1 MNTAECV
8 IEGHGIDIE
17 ATGRSVYI
25 KIIHW
30 CSFLFTLAVF
40 YLLTSFI
47 EHCRKEGWSEKT
59 TGREH
64 TNTTGRDRQK
74 IRIKNTAKAIF
85 YLGLLLSVLGLSQ
98 QLVLLLLFVNFYL
111 EEVLLYKD
119 IVPILVCI
127 WFAMAFNTVIGLIP
141 HIRKK
146 LENYFPWLKTDSADR
161 GEGMSCFSKPVA
173 YTCAATTSFCSC
185 WMLIGIMLNPT
196 WGLTVT
202 LMICFTFA
210 SFTYAVY
217 EYLTLVSC
225 KQDGVKPDKLHALL
239 PGLLGFLAVIVLI
252 PVIVFAGQSF
262 NGRETADETLKTI
275 LVTALGSFISWLSWK
290 RLLDKSQKSE
300 EKQTQ
305 LPSSDPR
312 RTPSDVVTD
321 TDSRQFSF
329 SDSSTSYTSSQNSL
343 YHTCPCLCHPPVND
357 HNTAESQSSND
368 GSFIEK
374 SQACCRM
381 VLSGE
386 NIEFNEK
393 QRNDIES
400 KV

>member
-1 MNTAECV
+1 M
-8 IEGHGIDIE
+8 
-17 ATGRSVYI
+17 YI
-25 KIIHW
+25 RTIHW
-30 CSFLFTLAVF
+30 CSFLFAVVVSHM
-40 YLLTSFI
+40 LTSFLH
-47 EHCRKEGWSEKT
+47 HCRKEGWPEKT
-59 TGREH
+59 PGKRLAGR
-64 TNTTGRDRQK
+64 RDRQK

-85 YLGLLLSVLGLSQ
+85 YLGLLLSILGLSQ
-98 QLVLLLLFVNFYL
+98 QLVLLFLFVNFYQ
-111 EEVLLYKD
+111 EEVLLYWD
-119 IVPILVCI
+119 IATILLSLWV
-127 WFAMAFNTVIGLIP
+127 AMAFNTVIGLIP
-141 HIRKK
+141 HIRNK

-173 YTCAATTSFCSC
+173 FTCAATTSFCSC

-196 WGLTVT
+196 WGLTVA
-202 LMICFTFA
+202 LIICFTFA

-262 NGRETADETLKTI
+262 NGRETADETLRTI
-275 LVTALGSFISWLSWK
+275 LMTALGSFISWLSWK
-290 RLLDKSQKSE
+290 RLLNKSQKSE

-312 RTPSDVVTD
+312 WTPPDVLPMD
-321 TDSRQFSF
+321 TDLRQSSF
-329 SDSSTSYTSSQNSL
+329 SDSSTDYTSSQNSL

-357 HNTAESQSSND
+357 HNTAESQSPND

-374 SQACCRM
+374 SQACCTM

>member
-17 ATGRSVYI
+17 ATGRSAYI
-25 KIIHW
+25 RIIQW
-30 CSFLFTLAVF
+30 CSFCFTLPVYYILA
-40 YLLTSFI
+40 SFI
-47 EHCRKEGWSEKT
+47 EHCRIGGLSEET
-59 TGREH
+59 AEREH

-173 YTCAATTSFCSC
+173 FTCAATTSFCSC

-262 NGRETADETLKTI
+262 NGRETADETLRTI
-275 LVTALGSFISWLSWK
+275 LMTALGSFISWLSWK
-290 RLLDKSQKSE
+290 RLLNKSQKSE

-312 RTPSDVVTD
+312 WTPPDVLPMD
-321 TDSRQFSF
+321 TSF
-329 SDSSTSYTSSQNSL
+329 SDSSTDYTSSQNSL

-357 HNTAESQSSND
+357 HNTAESQSPND

-374 SQACCRM
+374 SQACCTM

>member
-1 MNTAECV
+1 MS
-8 IEGHGIDIE
+8 I
-17 ATGRSVYI
+17 
-25 KIIHW
+25 
-30 CSFLFTLAVF
+30 
-40 YLLTSFI
+40 
-47 EHCRKEGWSEKT
+47 
-59 TGREH
+59 
-64 TNTTGRDRQK
+64 
-74 IRIKNTAKAIF
+74 
-85 YLGLLLSVLGLSQ
+85 LGLSQ
-98 QLVLLLLFVNFYL
+98 QLVLLFLFVNFQP
-111 EEVLLYKD
+111 EKVLLYTD
-119 IVPILVCI
+119 ISSILLSL
-127 WFAMAFNTVIGLIP
+127 WLTMAFNTVIGLIP
-141 HIRKK
+141 PFRDK
-146 LENYFPWLKTDSADR
+146 LGNYFPWLKRDSADK
-161 GEGMSCFSKPVA
+161 GKGMSPSSKLVA
-173 YTCAATTSFCSC
+173 FTCAATTSFCSC

-202 LMICFTFA
+202 LIICFTFA

-239 PGLLGFLAVIVLI
+239 PGVLGFLAVIVLI

-275 LVTALGSFISWLSWK
+275 LMTALGSFISWLSWK

-329 SDSSTSYTSSQNSL
+329 SDSSTYYTSSQNSL